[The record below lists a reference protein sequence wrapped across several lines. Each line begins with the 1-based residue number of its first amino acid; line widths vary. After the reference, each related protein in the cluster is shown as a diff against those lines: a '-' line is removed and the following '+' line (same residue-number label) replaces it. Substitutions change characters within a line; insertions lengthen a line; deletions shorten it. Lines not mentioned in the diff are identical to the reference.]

1 MSVNDDTNTN
11 TDDTNAADTSSKQ
24 TDDANN
30 SADPKKLAED
40 LARSMVDEQ
49 LKEIKAKLDNAF
61 SSRDEAL
68 KKLAER
74 EEADR
79 QAELKR
85 LQEEGKH
92 KEAFEM
98 QLAEERAKR
107 EALEKTNIELTRDLR
122 LKDAL
127 KSLPFRNDSAS
138 EMAYREIV
146 SQLVRNEQ
154 GDWVHRTGLSIS
166 EFVKGFSENDENSFL
181 FKPVTSSGSGTSS
194 AAGTPPTSSEKKSLF
209 SMSTQEVLKLASEG
223 KLKR

>member
-1 MSVNDDTNTN
+1 MSANDDTNTN
-11 TDDTNAADTSSKQ
+11 TGETNTGESSSQQTEDTNT
-24 TDDANN
+24 NV
-30 SADPKKLAED
+30 DPAKLAEE
-40 LARSMVDEQ
+40 LAKKLVDEQ
-49 LKEIKAKLDNAF
+49 LKEIKTKLDNAF

-68 KKLAER
+68 RKLAER

-107 EALEKTNIELTRDLR
+107 EALERTNIELTRDLR

-127 KSLPFRNDSAS
+127 KSLPFRNDNAS

-146 SQLVRNEQ
+146 SQLVRNDQ
-154 GDWVHRTGLSIS
+154 GDWVHRTGLSIG
-166 EFVKGFSENDENSFL
+166 EFVKGFSENDENAFL

-194 AAGTPPTSSEKKSLF
+194 AAGTPPTSNEKKSLF
-209 SMSTQEVLKLASEG
+209 SMSTEQVLKLAAEG

>member
-1 MSVNDDTNTN
+1 MSDGNDDNKN
-11 TDDTNAADTSSKQ
+11 NQNNDDGTVTPPQQ
-24 TDDANN
+24 TEGGINDDV
-30 SADPKKLAED
+30 KKLAQE
-40 LARSMVDEQ
+40 LAKEIAAEQ
-49 LKEIKAKLDNAF
+49 LKEIKSKLDGAYGA
-61 SSRDEAL
+61 RDEVL

-74 EEADR
+74 EEQDR
-79 QAELKR
+79 QAELAR

-92 KEAFEM
+92 KEAFDM

-107 EALEKTNIELTRDLR
+107 EALEKTNIELTRDIR

-138 EMAYREIV
+138 DMAYREIV

-154 GDWVHRTGLSIS
+154 GDWVHRTGLGIS

-181 FKPVTSSGSGTSS
+181 FKPKTSSGSGSSS
-194 AAGTPPTSSEKKSLF
+194 ASGTATASTEKKSLF
-209 SMSTQEVLKLASEG
+209 SMSTDEVLKLAAEG